1 MQAWLSQQTVA
12 QDYKPVQ
19 RPKDTKPIIV
29 SKTNDLMQMD
39 YMVMTSD
46 LRYNGYKHILTC
58 IDVLSKRAYART
70 IRLGVGHDPTAAQTL
85 TMAESIFTQ
94 VAQHEGS
101 RPKRLHTDN
110 GAHFLAEFEQSFVPG
125 GRLHGIGS
133 LCTKARACS
142 SGTARTTSTRHC
154 ACRWQRRR

>member
-1 MQAWLSQQTVA
+1 M
-12 QDYKPVQ
+12 Q

-85 TMAESIFTQ
+85 TMAEGIFTQ

-101 RPKRLHTDN
+101 RPKRLQTDN

-125 GRLHGIGS
+125 GRLHGI
-133 LCTKARACS
+133 
-142 SGTARTTSTRHC
+142 
-154 ACRWQRRR
+154 